1 MVSGLAVLPKISARN
16 LSLKLNTVVQTKN
29 TANPL
34 IINYPAQFQSLSQSV
49 LIDNQDAANNVTVMI
64 NNTFQ
69 NTITIGPGNFRALND
84 AWIEQLNLTGP
95 STNTQ
100 VVSQVSPLEQISVYG
115 GGVTN

>member
-16 LSLKLNTVVQTKN
+16 LTLQLNTVVQVKN

-34 IINYPAQFQSLSQSV
+34 IINYPAQFQSLAQSV
-49 LIDNQDAANNVTVMI
+49 LIDNQDAANPVTVVL
-64 NNTFQ
+64 NNTSQ
-69 NTITIGPGNFRALND
+69 NTITIAAGNFRAFND
-84 AWIEQLNLTGP
+84 AWLEQINLTGA

-100 VVSQVSPLEQISVYG
+100 VTAQVAPLREIAPYG